1 MLSDWSIAGTR
12 GRSLIYHLIHPN
24 SHPDVLWPLFTLSLT
39 HTHTQTCRFIIW
51 VHRSFPLS
59 AHYPFFCLTHTH
71 THTEQKIGSLVP
83 PLFLPSCSSD
93 NGIDNLP
100 TYTHTQASEGGA
112 CDLSGIEKA
121 SSTADF
127 KDAYLGFVCFWMRFL
142 FVCGFG
148 TTFSILL

>member
-39 HTHTQTCRFIIW
+39 HIHTYTDMQIHYLGSPVISTL
-51 VHRSFPLS
+51 SPL
-59 AHYPFFCLTHTH
+59 PILLFNTH

-127 KDAYLGFVCFWMRFL
+127 KDAYLGFVCF
-142 FVCGFG
+142 
-148 TTFSILL
+148 